1 MRSLPTNGPSRGRSA
16 FTIAETTIALGL
28 LAVALTLVAQVG
40 VQTLRE
46 RERVVAGQAAR
57 EQAVNVLE
65 TARAQPWE
73 KLDSGWAEKQRL
85 PEAYI
90 HKGWKLQVRV
100 EPEASRPRVKRVS
113 VEVRPEGSQAPAVR
127 LVGLFAA
134 RSAAEKE
141 AKP

>member
-1 MRSLPTNGPSRGRSA
+1 MKPFETAGPSRGRSG
-16 FTIAETTIALGL
+16 FTIAETMVTLGL

-46 RERVVAGQAAR
+46 RERVVAGQVAR
-57 EQAVNVLE
+57 EQAINVLE

-73 KLDSGWAEKQRL
+73 KLDAGWAEKQQL
-85 PEAYI
+85 PEAYTR
-90 HKGWKLQVRV
+90 KGWKLQVRV

-113 VEVRPEGSQAPAVR
+113 VEVRPEETPAPPVR

-134 RSAAEKE
+134 RSAPEKE
-141 AKP
+141 ANP